1 MSSFKHIQDTMIE
14 KYATIFKNIDPSIIK
29 DIILTTNDHREIEE
43 YLNDINKGVNKSK
56 SEIQND
62 LENNYGMET
71 ISELKFRYNGTSH
84 NTTIN
89 KNKPN
94 YPNLKKKLWNV
105 FKFNSCS
112 ESKGFQK
119 I

>member
-1 MSSFKHIQDTMIE
+1 MSSLKNIQDAMIE
-14 KYATIFKNIDPSIIK
+14 KYATIFKDIDPSIIK
-29 DIILTTNDHREIEE
+29 DIILSTNNHIEIEE
-43 YLNDINKGVNKSK
+43 YLNEINNGVNKCK
-56 SEIQND
+56 SEIQNE
-62 LENNYGMET
+62 LENNYGIEA
-71 ISELKFRYNGTSH
+71 ISELKFGNNGTSH

-89 KNKPN
+89 KNKAS
-94 YPNLKKKLWNV
+94 YPNLKKLRKV